1 MSRKGN
7 KRALSE
13 SAAQGDTALG
23 FLLWVPT
30 ECSATGDLQLP
41 HGVHSAPRPRPVS
54 ACGTC
59 PSTPP
64 LRCPDWTSQMDPIL
78 FVQSLNLASE
88 SSNKIFQ
95 TGMTKPELVIDE
107 GCFLSPRPVHRPLE
121 HR

>member
-30 ECSATGDLQLP
+30 ECSATGDLQP
-41 HGVHSAPRPRPVS
+41 PPRGTLSSQAMACECLWHVS
-54 ACGTC
+54 LNT
-59 PSTPP
+59 P
-64 LRCPDWTSQMDPIL
+64 LRCPEWTSQMDPIL

-107 GCFLSPRPVHRPLE
+107 TCFLSPRPVHGPLE